1 MFVVL
6 FAIVALTIP
15 PQGNG
20 ILQCSYDRCI
30 FFNLRGFR
38 LSFPMFLSPMLSST
52 LEKPPRLSVLSNSKH
67 GATYSFVR
75 VVFLAVITK
84 ISVSNLSITFGVQAL
99 DRKILCLLLI
109 ARRNSVVQIIP
120 MIDHSL

>member
-1 MFVVL
+1 MTELSHVSLSNAVQHP
-6 FAIVALTIP
+6 TNSP
-15 PQGNG
+15 P
-20 ILQCSYDRCI
+20 
-30 FFNLRGFR
+30 
-38 LSFPMFLSPMLSST
+38 
-52 LEKPPRLSVLSNSKH
+52 LSVLSNSKH

-84 ISVSNLSITFGVQAL
+84 ISVSNLSVTFGVQAL
-99 DRKILCLLLI
+99 DRKILRLLLI